1 MVQRVS
7 TVAFEG
13 IEARAV
19 DVQVQ
24 VAPGLP
30 AFAIVGLPDKAVSEA
45 RERVRSALIA
55 SGPARRITVNLAPAD
70 LPKEG
75 SHYDLPIA
83 LGLIAAIGAIPSDA
97 LSGFTVL
104 GELGLDGSIA
114 PVAGVLPAAIGANS
128 RDEGLICPAACGSE
142 AAWASPDI
150 QIIAAKSLIQIANH
164 FKGTQVLSRPQPKV
178 HEREET
184 LPDLRDIKGQESAKR
199 ALEIAAAGGHHLLMI
214 GSPGAG
220 KSMLAARLPSI
231 LPPLSP
237 SELLEVSM
245 IAREETLPDLRDI
258 KGQESA
264 KRALEIAAAGGHHLL
279 MIGSPGAG
287 KSMLAARL
295 PSILPPLSPSEL
307 LEVSMIASVAGEIR
321 DGALTARRPFRS
333 PHHSA
338 SMAALTG
345 GGMRAKPGEISLAHQ
360 GVLFLDELP
369 EFDPRVLDS
378 LRQPLENG
386 EVSVSRA
393 NHRVTYPARFMLVA
407 AMNPCR
413 CGHAYEPGYSCKRGQ
428 LDRCTSDYQ
437 VRISGPLMDRIDLRI
452 EVPAVTAA
460 DLILPP
466 PSEGSAEV
474 AARVAAARDIQLAR
488 YAAAGMPHVRTNAEA
503 PASLLDTIAQPDAHG
518 TKLLRDAAETMKLT
532 ARGYHRVLRVA
543 RTLADLDGAE
553 KIGRLHLAE
562 ALSYRAL
569 AEDLRRAA

>member
-55 SGPARRITVNLAPAD
+55 SGLALPARRITVNLAPAD
-70 LPKEG
+70 VPKEG

-83 LGLIAAIGAIPSDA
+83 LGLMAAIGAIPPDA

-114 PVAGVLPAAIGANS
+114 PVAGVLPAAIGANL
-128 RDEGLICPAACGSE
+128 REEGLICPAACGSE

-178 HEREET
+178 HEREQT
-184 LPDLRDIKGQESAKR
+184 LLDLRDIKGQESAKR

-220 KSMLAARLPSI
+220 KSMLAARLPGL
-231 LPPLSP
+231 LPDLEPR
-237 SELLEVSM
+237 EALEVSM
-245 IAREETLPDLRDI
+245 I
-258 KGQESA
+258 
-264 KRALEIAAAGGHHLL
+264 H
-279 MIGSPGAG
+279 
-287 KSMLAARL
+287 
-295 PSILPPLSPSEL
+295 
-307 LEVSMIASVAGEIR
+307 SVAGMLEGGR
-321 DGALTARRPFRS
+321 LLMRPPFRE

-338 SMAALTG
+338 SQAALG
-345 GGMRAKPGEISLAHQ
+345 GGGQRAKPGEISLAHR

-369 EFDPRVLDS
+369 EFPKQTLET
-378 LRQPLENG
+378 LRQPMETG
-386 EVSVSRA
+386 RTTVARA
-393 NHRVTYPARFMLVA
+393 SAHITYPARFQLVA

-413 CGHAYEPGYSCKRGQ
+413 CGYLGDTTRECGRAP
-428 LDRCTSDYQ
+428 RCAEDYQ
-437 VRISGPLMDRIDLRI
+437 NRISGPLLDRIDLTV
-452 EVPAVTAA
+452 EVQPASAA
-460 DLILPP
+460 ELARAPAGE
-466 PSEGSAEV
+466 PSEAV
-474 AARVAAARDIQLAR
+474 AARVARARSAQRER
-488 YAAAGMPHVRTNAEA
+488 YGDGGPISNAEA
-503 PASLLDTIAQPDAHG
+503 DVRDVQMAPDAHG
-518 TKLLRDAAETMKLT
+518 LAEQAMEKLRLSP
-532 ARGYHRVLRVA
+532 RGYTRVLRVG
-543 RTLADLDGAE
+543 RTIADLAGA
-553 KIGRLHLAE
+553 KVVQRVHVAE
-562 ALSYRAL
+562 ALVFRHRMPG
-569 AEDLRRAA
+569 RRW

>member
-30 AFAIVGLPDKAVSEA
+30 AFHVVGLADKAVSEA

-55 SGPARRITVNLAPAD
+55 SGLALPARRIIVNLAPAD

-83 LGLIAAIGAIPSDA
+83 L
-97 LSGFTVL
+97 SGFTVL
-104 GELGLDGSIA
+104 GELGLDGPIA
-114 PVAGVLPAAIGANS
+114 PVAGVLPAATGANA
-128 RDEGLICPAACGSE
+128 REEGLICPAACGPE

-150 QIIAAKSLIQIANH
+150 QIIAANSLIQIANH

-178 HEREET
+178 RTAEASPH
-184 LPDLRDIKGQESAKR
+184 DLRDIKGQESAKR
-199 ALEIAAAGGHHLLMI
+199 ALEIAAAGGHHLLMV
-214 GSPGAG
+214 GAPGAG

-237 SELLEVSM
+237 
-245 IAREETLPDLRDI
+245 A
-258 KGQESA
+258 
-264 KRALEIAAAGGHHLL
+264 
-279 MIGSPGAG
+279 
-287 KSMLAARL
+287 
-295 PSILPPLSPSEL
+295 EL
-307 LEVSMIASVAGEIR
+307 LEVSMIASVAGEIEG
-321 DGALTARRPFRS
+321 GALTSRRPFRS

-345 GGMRAKPGEISLAHQ
+345 GGIRAKPGEISLAHQ

-413 CGHAYEPGYSCKRGQ
+413 CGHAFEVGYACKRGRI
-428 LDRCTSDYQ
+428 DRCTSDCQ
-437 VRISGPLMDRIDLRI
+437 MRISGPLMDRIDLRIDLRI

-474 AARVAAARDIQLAR
+474 AARVAAAREIQAAR
-488 YAAAGMPHVRTNAEA
+488 YAAAGLPQIRTNAEA
-503 PASLLDTIAQPDAHG
+503 PAALLDEIAKPDAQG
-518 TKLLRDAAETMKLT
+518 QKLLRDAAETMRLS

-543 RTLADLDGAE
+543 RTLADLDRAE
-553 KIGRLHLAE
+553 KVGRLHLAE

-569 AEDLRRAA
+569 AEDIRHAA